1 MNAAAAAPRS
11 ASKRQRPTPVMA
23 PLQPRTLLLLL
34 LLLLLPVLRGADSGE
49 VPAAPPHR
57 TVMAWMGWG
66 DRTDAQLDTI
76 VSYFIANRDAITTAS
91 PTTHSLGEN
100 ATLIERNLSKTA
112 TATRAK
118 VFSRLRAGGVRV
130 VPTIWNDAGGMHTAL
145 LPKFLQL
152 AAAPDGFIAEAVAL
166 AEAED
171 LDGWNV
177 DFELGAADWDA
188 GDCRLVWPDPHWG
201 PRCEKVQKA
210 GALFASFL
218 DQFATA
224 LHKVGK
230 TLSVD
235 IGTDTNP
242 LCAPL
247 VGRIPKITKG
257 CYSNW
262 WLHDALNATAVDRFI
277 SMTTYQSFQHF
288 IIGTASMLT
297 RFGARQTQESCQGCV
312 KFNAGFAQTSS
323 GRT

>member
-1 MNAAAAAPRS
+1 
-11 ASKRQRPTPVMA
+11 MA
-23 PLQPRTLLLLL
+23 PLQPRTLALLL

-210 GALFASFL
+210 GAYLVRIL
-218 DQFATA
+218 PGPVCNGTA
-224 LHKVGK
+224 QSGQDVVGGHRHRHE
-230 TLSVD
+230 SA
-235 IGTDTNP
+235 
-242 LCAPL
+242 LCAPRWPHSKDHERLLLKL
-247 VGRIPKITKG
+247 VAARRAQRHCCGSIHQHDYLSIISAFYHRDRLDADAIRCAANARKLPRMRKIQ
-257 CYSNW
+257 C
-262 WLHDALNATAVDRFI
+262 
-277 SMTTYQSFQHF
+277 
-288 IIGTASMLT
+288 
-297 RFGARQTQESCQGCV
+297 
-312 KFNAGFAQTSS
+312 GFCPDKL
-323 GRT
+323 RTNVT